1 MTEHEEAVATI
12 SKEFKRRG
20 FRVHTRLNNLPT
32 DATRSEAVYRP
43 DILVRNPKDRQIVW
57 IVEVET
63 SEAGKAVVG
72 AAALADICMEKEIA
86 KGPQKVKPKLLFVFY
101 RTSAN
106 LELAVKRLIALRS
119 KITHFSEI
127 AALTEREAFLKISQ
141 LPTDGN
147 WTRHY

>member
-1 MTEHEEAVATI
+1 MTEHDETVASI

-32 DATRSEAVYRP
+32 DATRSEAIYRP
-43 DILVRNPKDRQIVW
+43 DILVSNPKDGQIVW

-72 AAALADICMEKEIA
+72 AAALADICMEKEMA
-86 KGPQKVKPKLLFVFY
+86 KGLQKVKPKLLFVFY

-106 LELAVKRLIALRS
+106 LELAVKRLTALEP
-119 KITHFSEI
+119 KTTHLRDI
-127 AALTEREAFLKISQ
+127 AALNEREALLKISE
-141 LPTDGN
+141 LHTN
-147 WTRHY
+147 R